1 MQELNEQAE
10 AQVTGGG
17 AETTEAAVE
26 TAAAHDAPAA
36 AHGADGNYHKT
47 DANGNKHIIIDPVT
61 RIEGHLRIEAL
72 IDSNNTIIDAWS
84 SSTMFRGIETIVKNR
99 DPRDVGLMTMRI
111 CGVCTGTHYQRSIEA
126 VEDAFNI
133 TIPKNARIVRNLI
146 QGSLQVHDHFVH
158 FYHLHALD
166 FVDIISATKADP
178 EATAAEAVKWA
189 KASGTTPYTSGA
201 KAFKDVQDRIIK
213 FAKEGRLGIFGNG
226 YWGNDGY
233 KLTPEQN
240 LIGVAHYLKGL
251 DVQRRMSKMHAI
263 FGGKSP
269 HPQSIVVGGV
279 TCVQDIQNPA
289 RIGLFQELLRET
301 TDFVKRAY
309 LPDIYM
315 AGTMYAKEATD
326 ATQSFHGTKHKGTL
340 GKGIGGAGGGLL
352 TYMSYGDFRLDDTGF
367 YKSALFLPA
376 GLILDGDITKVHE
389 VDEEMITED
398 VTHSWF
404 EGTGAPEH
412 PYVGTTIPEY
422 TGLEKKDDG
431 YAYLKTEGKYSW
443 IKSPLYAGRKVE
455 VGPLARMVVGYVKGD
470 KTITKHVGNFL
481 KRSGLPLTVL
491 FSTVGRTAARAI
503 ETEMIVDEM
512 KVWAAELAKN
522 TASGDL
528 STWTEFDFDE
538 VSKDCRGRGLA
549 EAPRG
554 SLGHWIVIK
563 DGLVTNFQA
572 VVPSTWNAGPRGP
585 NGEVGAY
592 EAALIGIKVVNP
604 EEPLEII
611 RTVHS
616 FDPCIACAVHVMDTN
631 GKELAVYKVDPT
643 CAF

>member
-1 MQELNEQAE
+1 MPELNEQAE
-10 AQVTGGG
+10 NNVTGGG
-17 AETTEAAVE
+17 AETA
-26 TAAAHDAPAA
+26 APAA
-36 AHGADGNYHKT
+36 AHGADGNFHST
-47 DANGNKHIIIDPVT
+47 DANGNKHIIVDPIT
-61 RIEGHLRIEAL
+61 RIEGHLRIEAV

-111 CGVCTGTHYQRSIEA
+111 CGVCTGTHYQRSVEA
-126 VEDAFNI
+126 VEDAFNV

-178 EATAAEAVKWA
+178 EATAAEAAKWA
-189 KASGTTPYTSGA
+189 EVAGTTPYIAAASDF
-201 KAFKDVQDRIIK
+201 KAIQDRIVK

-251 DVQRRMSKMHAI
+251 DVQRRMSKMHAL

-289 RIGLFQELLRET
+289 RISLFQELLAET

-315 AGTMYAKEATD
+315 AGTAYAKEATD
-326 ATQSFHGTKHKGTL
+326 NAQSFHGTKHKGTL
-340 GKGIGGAGGGLL
+340 GKGVGGSGGGLL
-352 TYMSYGDFRLDDTGF
+352 SYMSYGDFRLDDTGF
-367 YKSALFLPA
+367 YNSALLLPS
-376 GLILDGDITKVHE
+376 GVVLDGDITKVHE
-389 VDEEMITED
+389 FDDTKVSED

-412 PYVGTTIPEY
+412 PYVGTTIPKY

-431 YAYLKTEGKYSW
+431 YAYLKTEEKYSW
-443 IKSPLYAGRKVE
+443 IKSPLYDGRKVE
-455 VGPLARMVVGYVKGD
+455 VGPLARMVIGYVKGD
-470 KTITKHVGNFL
+470 EKITKYVGNFL
-481 KRSGLPLTVL
+481 KRSGLPITVL

-503 ETEMIVDEM
+503 ETEFIADEM

-522 TASGDL
+522 AASGDL
-528 STWTEFDFDE
+528 NTWTEFDFDE
-538 VSKDCRGRGLA
+538 VSKDCKGRGMA

-563 DGLVTNFQA
+563 DGLVQNFQA

-585 NGEVGAY
+585 NGEIGAY
-592 EAALIGIKVVNP
+592 EASLIGTKVANP

>member
-1 MQELNEQAE
+1 MSENNATVE
-10 AQVTGGG
+10 AKTGTEEH
-17 AETTEAAVE
+17 AET
-26 TAAAHDAPAA
+26 A
-36 AHGADGNYHKT
+36 AHGADGNYHKA
-47 DANGNKHIIIDPVT
+47 DANGNKHIIVDPIT
-61 RIEGHLRIEAL
+61 RIEGHLRIEAV
-72 IDSNNTIIDAWS
+72 IDKDNTIIDAWS

-126 VEDAFNI
+126 VEDAFNV

-178 EATAAEAVKWA
+178 KKTAQEAEKWA
-189 KASGTTPYTSGA
+189 AVAGTTPYISGHT
-201 KAFKDVQDRIIK
+201 AFKEVQDRIVK

-226 YWGNDGY
+226 YWGNKGY

-251 DVQRRMSKMHAI
+251 DVQRRMSKMHAL

-289 RIGLFQELLRET
+289 RIALFQELLRET
-301 TDFVKRAY
+301 SEFVKKAY

-315 AGTMYAKEATD
+315 AGTAYAKEATD
-326 ATQSFHGTKHKGTL
+326 SSQSFHGTKHKGTL
-340 GKGIGGAGGGLL
+340 GKGVGGSGGGLL
-352 TYMSYGDFRLDDTGF
+352 SYISYGDFRLDDTGF
-367 YKSALFLPA
+367 YKSALFLPS
-376 GLILDGDITKVHE
+376 GVVLDGDITKVHE
-389 VDEEMITED
+389 LDEDKITED

-443 IKSPLYAGRKVE
+443 IKSPLYDGRKVE
-455 VGPLARMVVGYVKGD
+455 VGPLARMVIGYVKGD
-470 KTITKHVGNFL
+470 ENITKYVGNFL

-503 ETEMIVDEM
+503 ETEMIADAM
-512 KVWAAELAKN
+512 KDWAAELAKN
-522 TASGDL
+522 AASGDL

-538 VSKDCRGRGLA
+538 VSKDCKGRGMA

-554 SLGHWIVIK
+554 ALGHWIVIK
-563 DGLVTNFQA
+563 DGLVKNFQA

-585 NGEVGAY
+585 NGEIGAY
-592 EAALIGIKVVNP
+592 EASLIGTKVANP